1 MELLELLKK
10 GEVMISVKLKH
21 NEPIERALRRFKRI
35 LDKEGVLN
43 DLRERK
49 HYLKPSE
56 KKRKKSARAR
66 ARVRKENSPDN
77 RRDSY

>member
-1 MELLELLKK
+1 
-10 GEVMISVKLKH
+10 MISIRLKH

-35 LDKEGVLN
+35 VDKEGILN

-49 HYLKPSE
+49 HYLKPGD

-66 ARVRKENSPDN
+66 ARVRKGNLSDNSFN
-77 RRDSY
+77 NSF